1 MADISRRWR
10 RSLRFTPE
18 PEIEDR
24 NLKKVEKM
32 SRKVFVGDREYFP
45 GIGQIRYEGSES
57 DNALAFKA
65 YDPARVVAGKTMEE
79 HLRFAV
85 CYWHTFCAEGADP
98 FGPGTRSH
106 AWAVKTDAMDRSRDR
121 LDAAFEFFSK
131 LNVPFWCFHDFDLAS
146 EGASVAESEENLR
159 AMVELAGE
167 RQRETGLRLLWGTAN
182 LFSHPRFMN
191 GAATNP
197 DFAVVARAAA
207 QVKAALDATVELGG
221 GNYVFWGGREG
232 YACLQNTDTRRE
244 LEHMAIFLEKARD
257 YGRSIGFDGTFLIEP
272 KPMEPMK
279 HQYDFD
285 AQTVIGFLRHHG
297 LAGDFKLNIE
307 ANHATLAGHSFAHDL
322 RMAADADLLG
332 SIDANRGDPQNGWD
346 TDQFPL
352 DLYDCVHGMMV
363 VLEAGGLGRGG
374 LNFDAKV
381 RRESTDIEDM
391 FIAHIGG
398 MDAFARGLLIAD
410 SVLGDPRMHSLR
422 QGRYASFDSGDGERF
437 ENRELDLAALRDIA
451 AGSEEP
457 AQISGKQELVE
468 NLINDHIVRAGR

>member
-1 MADISRRWR
+1 
-10 RSLRFTPE
+10 
-18 PEIEDR
+18 
-24 NLKKVEKM
+24 M
-32 SRKVFVGDREYFP
+32 SRTVFVGDREYFP
-45 GIGQIRYEGSES
+45 GIGRIGYEGPES

-98 FGPGTRSH
+98 FGPGTRRH
-106 AWAVKTDAMDRSRDR
+106 AWAAKADAMDRSRDR

-131 LNVPFWCFHDFDLAS
+131 LNVPFWCFHDFDISS
-146 EGASVAESEENLR
+146 EGASVGESEENLR
-159 AMVELAGE
+159 AMVELAKE

-182 LFSHPRFMN
+182 LFSHPRYMN

-207 QVKAALDATVELGG
+207 QVKAALEATVELGG

-232 YACLQNTDTRRE
+232 YSFLQNTDTRRE

-297 LAGDFKLNIE
+297 LAGDFKLNVE
-307 ANHATLAGHSFAHDL
+307 ANHATLAGHPFAHDL
-322 RMAADADLLG
+322 RMAADAGLLG

-398 MDAFARGLLIAD
+398 MDAFARGLLVAD
-410 SVLGDPRMHSLR
+410 SILADPKMYALR
-422 QGRYASFDSGDGERF
+422 QGRYGSFDSGDGERF

-451 AGSEEP
+451 AAAGEP
-457 AQISGKQELVE
+457 TQISGKQELVE
-468 NLINDHIVRAGR
+468 NLINDHIVRAAG